1 MKKNK
6 MDTQEYQFIKE
17 TVKKQPKENGS
28 LLRRLLMIAGCGV
41 LFGSCAAVTFA
52 SVFPVMADREENT
65 QQKIELTGS
74 DVAET
79 ISEEQA
85 TERESVASVSEQ
97 EEKSLLAM
105 RQEMYR
111 EVLKVSQKSR
121 KSLVNVR
128 GISKDEDLLNN
139 SYLQQEDTEGL
150 VFLETETQ
158 FYILTY
164 EEEMENLQE
173 LQVTFADGSTVQGEI
188 CRGDADSGFAVATV
202 RKNLLNDSTRE
213 GIVVSDLTDTKKLG
227 QSDIVIAIGS
237 PAGDSDAVVYGMITS
252 VSEKLS
258 VADTEYNVLATDV
271 QGNEDGSGVL
281 LDSDG
286 NVAGII
292 LANNIT
298 KHKCPLS
305 NRLLQIKS
313 ILSLYSSKEGRNVS
327 KIFGN
332 VNGIDKQLLNENN
345 KTYPAELALFAVSS
359 SCRGKGI
366 GKMLFQSALN
376 YMKQEKLREFYLF
389 TDTSCNYGFYE
400 HQGMKRRLEK
410 KHVFNIKGQ
419 QAVMNFFIYDYQ
431 LSN

>member
-41 LFGSCAAVTFA
+41 LFGGCAAVTFA

-139 SYLQQEDTEGL
+139 SYQQEDTEGL

-164 EEEMENLQE
+164 EEELENLQE

-286 NVAGII
+286 NVAGMILKKNENDGDNI
-292 LANNIT
+292 HAVSISQILPLVEHLANKETIRYTGIYGTEIT
-298 KHKCPLS
+298 QAQCRKLGID
-305 NRLLQIKS
+305 QG
-313 ILSLYSSKEGRNVS
+313 LYVERTQEESPAMKAGIQCGDIIS
-327 KIFGN
+327 KIDGTPTESMQSYYTYLQTK
-332 VNGIDKQLLNENN
+332 KQGENLTITVLRKN
-345 KTYPAELALFAVSS
+345 SDGEYAE
-359 SCRGKGI
+359 K
-366 GKMLFQSALN
+366 
-376 YMKQEKLREFYLF
+376 
-389 TDTSCNYGFYE
+389 
-400 HQGMKRRLEK
+400 
-410 KHVFNIKGQ
+410 
-419 QAVMNFFIYDYQ
+419 DYKVTVGER
-431 LSN
+431 

>member
-139 SYLQQEDTEGL
+139 SYLQTEGL

-164 EEEMENLQE
+164 EEELENLQE

-286 NVAGII
+286 NVAGMILKKNENDGDNI
-292 LANNIT
+292 HAVSISQILPLIEHLANKETIRYTGIYGTEIT
-298 KHKCPLS
+298 QAQCRKLGID
-305 NRLLQIKS
+305 QG
-313 ILSLYSSKEGRNVS
+313 LYVERTQEESPAMKAGIQCGDIIS
-327 KIFGN
+327 KIDGTPTESMQSYYTYLQTK
-332 VNGIDKQLLNENN
+332 KQGENLTITVLRKN
-345 KTYPAELALFAVSS
+345 SDGEYAE
-359 SCRGKGI
+359 K
-366 GKMLFQSALN
+366 
-376 YMKQEKLREFYLF
+376 
-389 TDTSCNYGFYE
+389 
-400 HQGMKRRLEK
+400 
-410 KHVFNIKGQ
+410 
-419 QAVMNFFIYDYQ
+419 DYKVTVGER
-431 LSN
+431 

>member
-41 LFGSCAAVTFA
+41 LFGGCAAVTFA

-74 DVAET
+74 YVAET

-105 RQEMYR
+105 RQEYR

-139 SYLQQEDTEGL
+139 SYFQQEDTEGL

-164 EEEMENLQE
+164 EEELENLQE

-286 NVAGII
+286 NVAGMILKKNENDGDNI
-292 LANNIT
+292 HAVSISQILPLVEHLANKETIRYTGIYGTEIT
-298 KHKCPLS
+298 QAQCRKLGID
-305 NRLLQIKS
+305 QG
-313 ILSLYSSKEGRNVS
+313 LYVERTQEESPAMKAGIQCGDIIS
-327 KIFGN
+327 KIDGTPTESMQSYYTYLQTK
-332 VNGIDKQLLNENN
+332 KQGENLTITVLRKN
-345 KTYPAELALFAVSS
+345 SDGEYAE
-359 SCRGKGI
+359 K
-366 GKMLFQSALN
+366 
-376 YMKQEKLREFYLF
+376 
-389 TDTSCNYGFYE
+389 
-400 HQGMKRRLEK
+400 
-410 KHVFNIKGQ
+410 
-419 QAVMNFFIYDYQ
+419 DYKVTVGER
-431 LSN
+431 

>member
-41 LFGSCAAVTFA
+41 LFGGCAAVTFA

-85 TERESVASVSEQ
+85 TERESVASVSEK

-111 EVLKVSQKSR
+111 EVLKVSQKS
-121 KSLVNVR
+121 LVNVR

-139 SYLQQEDTEGL
+139 SYFQQEDTEGL

-164 EEEMENLQE
+164 EEELENLQE

-286 NVAGII
+286 NVAGMILKKNENDGDNI
-292 LANNIT
+292 HAVSISQILPLVEHLANKETIRYTGIYGTEIT
-298 KHKCPLS
+298 QAQCRKLGID
-305 NRLLQIKS
+305 QG
-313 ILSLYSSKEGRNVS
+313 LYVERTQEESPAMKAGIQCGDIIS
-327 KIFGN
+327 KIDGTPTESMQSYYTYLQTK
-332 VNGIDKQLLNENN
+332 KQGENLTITVLRKN
-345 KTYPAELALFAVSS
+345 SDGEYAE
-359 SCRGKGI
+359 K
-366 GKMLFQSALN
+366 
-376 YMKQEKLREFYLF
+376 
-389 TDTSCNYGFYE
+389 
-400 HQGMKRRLEK
+400 
-410 KHVFNIKGQ
+410 
-419 QAVMNFFIYDYQ
+419 DYKVTVGER
-431 LSN
+431 

>member
-41 LFGSCAAVTFA
+41 LFGGCAAVTFA

-85 TERESVASVSEQ
+85 TERESVASVSEK

-111 EVLKVSQKSR
+111 EVLKVSQ

-164 EEEMENLQE
+164 EEELENLQE

-286 NVAGII
+286 NVAGMILKKNENDGDNI
-292 LANNIT
+292 HAVSISQILPLVEHLANKETIRYTGIYGTEIT
-298 KHKCPLS
+298 QAQCRKLGID
-305 NRLLQIKS
+305 QG
-313 ILSLYSSKEGRNVS
+313 LYVERTQEESPAMKAGIQCGDIIS
-327 KIFGN
+327 KIDGTPTESMQSYYTYLQTK
-332 VNGIDKQLLNENN
+332 KQGENLTITVLRKN
-345 KTYPAELALFAVSS
+345 SDGEYAE
-359 SCRGKGI
+359 K
-366 GKMLFQSALN
+366 
-376 YMKQEKLREFYLF
+376 
-389 TDTSCNYGFYE
+389 
-400 HQGMKRRLEK
+400 
-410 KHVFNIKGQ
+410 
-419 QAVMNFFIYDYQ
+419 DYKVTVGER
-431 LSN
+431 

>member
-41 LFGSCAAVTFA
+41 LFGGCAAVTFA

-85 TERESVASVSEQ
+85 TERESVASVSEK

-164 EEEMENLQE
+164 EEELEN

-286 NVAGII
+286 NVAGMILKKNENDGDNI
-292 LANNIT
+292 HAVSISQILPLVEHLANKETIRYTGIYGTEIT
-298 KHKCPLS
+298 QAQCRKLGID
-305 NRLLQIKS
+305 QG
-313 ILSLYSSKEGRNVS
+313 LYVERTQEESPAMKAGIQCGDIIS
-327 KIFGN
+327 KIDGTPTESMQSYYTYLQTK
-332 VNGIDKQLLNENN
+332 KQGENLTITVLRKN
-345 KTYPAELALFAVSS
+345 SDGEYAE
-359 SCRGKGI
+359 K
-366 GKMLFQSALN
+366 
-376 YMKQEKLREFYLF
+376 
-389 TDTSCNYGFYE
+389 
-400 HQGMKRRLEK
+400 
-410 KHVFNIKGQ
+410 
-419 QAVMNFFIYDYQ
+419 DYKVTVGER
-431 LSN
+431 

>member
-41 LFGSCAAVTFA
+41 LFGGCAAVTFA

-85 TERESVASVSEQ
+85 TERESVASVSEK

-105 RQEMYR
+105 RQEVYR

-164 EEEMENLQE
+164 EEELENLQE

-258 VADTEYNVLATDV
+258 VADTELATDV

-286 NVAGII
+286 NVAGMILKKNENDGDNI
-292 LANNIT
+292 HAVSISQILPLVEHLANKETIRYTGIYGTEIT
-298 KHKCPLS
+298 QAQCRKLGID
-305 NRLLQIKS
+305 QG
-313 ILSLYSSKEGRNVS
+313 LYVERTQEESPAMKAGIQCGDIIS
-327 KIFGN
+327 KIDGTPTESMQSYYTYLQTK
-332 VNGIDKQLLNENN
+332 KQGENLTITVLRKN
-345 KTYPAELALFAVSS
+345 SDGEYAE
-359 SCRGKGI
+359 K
-366 GKMLFQSALN
+366 
-376 YMKQEKLREFYLF
+376 
-389 TDTSCNYGFYE
+389 
-400 HQGMKRRLEK
+400 
-410 KHVFNIKGQ
+410 
-419 QAVMNFFIYDYQ
+419 DYKVTVGER
-431 LSN
+431 

>member
-28 LLRRLLMIAGCGV
+28 LLRRLLMIVGCGV
-41 LFGSCAAVTFA
+41 LFGGCAAVTFA

-79 ISEEQA
+79 ISEEQV

-139 SYLQQEDTEGL
+139 SYFQQEDTEGL

-164 EEEMENLQE
+164 EEELENLQE

-286 NVAGII
+286 NVAGIG
-292 LANNIT
+292 T
-298 KHKCPLS
+298 HEE
-305 NRLLQIKS
+305 LLENCEVYQEIY
-313 ILSLYSSKEGRNVS
+313 YSQFRKE
-327 KIFGN
+327 K
-332 VNGIDKQLLNENN
+332 E
-345 KTYPAELALFAVSS
+345 A
-359 SCRGKGI
+359 
-366 GKMLFQSALN
+366 
-376 YMKQEKLREFYLF
+376 
-389 TDTSCNYGFYE
+389 
-400 HQGMKRRLEK
+400 
-410 KHVFNIKGQ
+410 
-419 QAVMNFFIYDYQ
+419 
-431 LSN
+431 

>member
-41 LFGSCAAVTFA
+41 LFGGCAAVTFA

-85 TERESVASVSEQ
+85 TERESVASVSEK

-105 RQEMYR
+105 RQEVYR

-164 EEEMENLQE
+164 EEELENLQE

-271 QGNEDGSGVL
+271 L

-286 NVAGII
+286 NVAGMILKKNENDGDNI
-292 LANNIT
+292 HAVSISQILPLVEHLANKETIRYTGIYGTEIT
-298 KHKCPLS
+298 QAQCRKLGID
-305 NRLLQIKS
+305 QG
-313 ILSLYSSKEGRNVS
+313 LYVERTQEESPAMKAGIQCGDIIS
-327 KIFGN
+327 KIDGTPTESMQSYYTYLQTK
-332 VNGIDKQLLNENN
+332 KQGENLTITVLRKN
-345 KTYPAELALFAVSS
+345 SDGEYAE
-359 SCRGKGI
+359 K
-366 GKMLFQSALN
+366 
-376 YMKQEKLREFYLF
+376 
-389 TDTSCNYGFYE
+389 
-400 HQGMKRRLEK
+400 
-410 KHVFNIKGQ
+410 
-419 QAVMNFFIYDYQ
+419 DYKVTVGER
-431 LSN
+431 

>member
-139 SYLQQEDTEGL
+139 SYFQQEDTEGL

-164 EEEMENLQE
+164 EQE

-286 NVAGII
+286 NVAGMILKKNENDGDNI
-292 LANNIT
+292 HAVSISQILPLVEHLANKETIRYTGIYGTEIT
-298 KHKCPLS
+298 QAQCRKLGID
-305 NRLLQIKS
+305 QG
-313 ILSLYSSKEGRNVS
+313 LYVERTQEESPAMKAGIQCGDIIS
-327 KIFGN
+327 KIDGTPTESMQSYYTYLQTK
-332 VNGIDKQLLNENN
+332 KQGENLTITVLRKN
-345 KTYPAELALFAVSS
+345 SDGEYAE
-359 SCRGKGI
+359 K
-366 GKMLFQSALN
+366 
-376 YMKQEKLREFYLF
+376 
-389 TDTSCNYGFYE
+389 
-400 HQGMKRRLEK
+400 
-410 KHVFNIKGQ
+410 
-419 QAVMNFFIYDYQ
+419 DYKVTVGER
-431 LSN
+431 

>member
-41 LFGSCAAVTFA
+41 LFGGCAAVTFA

-85 TERESVASVSEQ
+85 TERKSVASVSEQ

-164 EEEMENLQE
+164 EEELENLQE

-286 NVAGII
+286 NVAGMILKKNENDGDNI
-292 LANNIT
+292 SQILPLVEHLANKETIRYTGIYGTEIT
-298 KHKCPLS
+298 QAQCRKLGID
-305 NRLLQIKS
+305 QG
-313 ILSLYSSKEGRNVS
+313 LYVERTQEESPAMKAGIQCGDIIS
-327 KIFGN
+327 KIDGTPTESMQSYYTYLQTK
-332 VNGIDKQLLNENN
+332 KQGENLTITVLRKN
-345 KTYPAELALFAVSS
+345 SDGEYAE
-359 SCRGKGI
+359 K
-366 GKMLFQSALN
+366 
-376 YMKQEKLREFYLF
+376 
-389 TDTSCNYGFYE
+389 
-400 HQGMKRRLEK
+400 
-410 KHVFNIKGQ
+410 
-419 QAVMNFFIYDYQ
+419 DYKVTVGER
-431 LSN
+431 

>member
-41 LFGSCAAVTFA
+41 LFGGCAAVTFA

-164 EEEMENLQE
+164 EEELENLQE

-252 VSEKLS
+252 ADGTLNLADGNYQLLTTDMYGSTYGSGIITNLSGQVLGIICQENSAEDTPNLITAYGISGLKNLIEKLS
-258 VADTEYNVLATDV
+258 NGQPSATLGIFGTDV
-271 QGNEDGSGVL
+271 PQEIQETQGVPAGAYVTGIVM
-281 LDSDG
+281 DSPAM
-286 NVAGII
+286 VAGIQSGDVI
-292 LANNIT
+292 VQMGTEPIDSFSDYTTTLMG
-298 KHKCPLS
+298 
-305 NRLLQIKS
+305 LLPDTEVTLTVMRQVQNE
-313 ILSLYSSKEGRNVS
+313 YQEMTVD
-327 KIFGN
+327 
-332 VNGIDKQLLNENN
+332 VLLN
-345 KTYPAELALFAVSS
+345 T
-359 SCRGKGI
+359 
-366 GKMLFQSALN
+366 
-376 YMKQEKLREFYLF
+376 
-389 TDTSCNYGFYE
+389 
-400 HQGMKRRLEK
+400 LE
-410 KHVFNIKGQ
+410 
-419 QAVMNFFIYDYQ
+419 
-431 LSN
+431 